1 MISRCL
7 RITQIYEIKTTVSLT
22 LMRAYLL
29 LIVIVLVGCAENQ
42 VLRNPYLIEASFDA
56 QIDTR
61 LPLYS
66 ELQQIGVTVTLPS
79 QLGGIQGI
87 HLTQVGIDSYRAFEV
102 ACPNHQPSSCSA
114 TRASGTS
121 ARCSCPDDLSYS
133 LFTGQ
138 LLNRQGEN
146 TLFDLKEYAVRVEG
160 PVIYV
165 FN

>member
-1 MISRCL
+1 MS
-7 RITQIYEIKTTVSLT
+7 V
-22 LMRAYLL
+22 MRACL
-29 LIVIVLVGCAENQ
+29 VIIAFVLVGCAENQ
-42 VLRNPYLIEASFDA
+42 PVRNPYLIEASFDA

-79 QLGGIQGI
+79 NFGGIQGI
-87 HLTQVGIDSYRAFEV
+87 HITQVGIDSFRAFEV
-102 ACPNHQPSSCSA
+102 ACSNHQTSSCSA
-114 TRASGTS
+114 TLAEGTS
-121 ARCSCPDDLSYS
+121 ARCSCPDGFSYS

-146 TLFDLKEYAVRVEG
+146 ILFDLKEYAVRKEG
-160 PVIYV
+160 PMIYV

>member
-1 MISRCL
+1 
-7 RITQIYEIKTTVSLT
+7 
-22 LMRAYLL
+22 MRALL
-29 LIVIVLVGCAENQ
+29 LILVFVLIGCAENQ
-42 VLRNPYLIEASFDA
+42 ALRNPYLVEASFDT

-79 QLGGIQGI
+79 NLGGIQGI
-87 HLTQVGIDSYRAFEV
+87 HLTQVGIDSFRAFEV
-102 ACPNHQPSSCSA
+102 ACPNHQPSICSA
-114 TRASGTS
+114 TVAEGTS

-146 TLFDLKEYAVRVEG
+146 VLFDLKEYAVRKEG
-160 PVIYV
+160 PLIYV